1 MIFFN
6 HCKVLFLSQAVMSV
20 FKINWYAEIP
30 AHYNSSSFVQIHN
43 CSFYGR
49 IEIAILVPH
58 LRLLLSD
65 VIITAF
71 ALTTAFGGCLSI
83 ETLGNVSLHNVTT
96 VNGSSM
102 NSGGCI
108 FINRNGTN
116 PI

>member
-30 AHYNSSSFVQIHN
+30 AHYNSSSLVQIHN

-49 IEIAILVPH
+49 IEITILVPH
-58 LRLLLSD
+58 LRLLLSNVNIAAD
-65 VIITAF
+65 P
-71 ALTTAFGGCLSI
+71 LTPATSYGGCLSI
-83 ETLGNVSLHNVTT
+83 ETLGNVSLYNVTT
-96 VNGSSM
+96 VDGNSA

-108 FINRNGTN
+108 F
-116 PI
+116 P